1 MSSSTKRDLKKYLIA
16 NFMGVQI
23 NVPVEDITNVV
34 SLEKDVGEAPRS
46 VVVEGS
52 LEKQMS
58 IEPVIEQPPISPY
71 GEPIQ
76 LHEKDVPETETEP
89 IYRYLYDNPL
99 STEFSFDRDYNKLY
113 KISLCLY
120 KINDDLKTP
129 FLEFFFMKKDNVFH
143 FPQTDLNMEPFA
155 DINTMGQQISPM
167 ESMESNKDD
176 EDDEDDDIDSEFMNQ
191 CSLFLMNNMKME
203 EIDEK
208 RIKTMYRGF
217 IEEPGELYN
226 TIFAVFDCTDI
237 NVTMNSNEYAWGIV
251 DEIMVTC
258 KIANTPVENA
268 VTQLLKENPL
278 LVYIKTRDGS
288 NCPIPISLYLCTQ
301 IGKNA
306 YYNENEN
313 PLTTM
318 SLINPRVNHEI
329 FDEVYMFSREPFNIE
344 NMNRIK
350 RFALFTRDTL
360 YFFNKDASIT
370 DILNEPDNAGN
381 ESDIIYDEYSNFSFY
396 ENGNNIWCVKELESF
411 VEI

>member
-1 MSSSTKRDLKKYLIA
+1 MSSSTKQDFKKYLIE

-23 NVPVEDITNVV
+23 NVPIEDTTNVV
-34 SLEKDVGEAPRS
+34 PF
-46 VVVEGS
+46 
-52 LEKQMS
+52 EKQVS
-58 IEPVIEQPPISPY
+58 IESVLEQPPISPY
-71 GEPIQ
+71 GE
-76 LHEKDVPETETEP
+76 LVVPETETETEP
-89 IYRYLYDNPL
+89 EMETETIYRYLYDSPL

-113 KISLCLY
+113 KISFCIY
-120 KINDDLKTP
+120 KINDELKTP
-129 FLEFFFMKKDNVFH
+129 FLEFFFMKKDNVFV

-155 DINTMGQQISPM
+155 DINKTGQQISPM
-167 ESMESNKDD
+167 ELNESNKDD
-176 EDDEDDDIDSEFMNQ
+176 EDEDDIDNEFMNQ

-203 EIDEK
+203 EMDEK

-217 IEEPGELYN
+217 VEKPGELHN

-237 NVTMNSNEYAWGIV
+237 NVTMNSNSNEYAWGIL

-268 VTQLLKENPL
+268 ATQLLKENPL
-278 LVYIKTRDGS
+278 LVYIKKRDGS
-288 NCPIPISLYLCTQ
+288 NCPIPISLYLSAQ

-313 PLTTM
+313 PLMTM

-329 FDEVYMFSREPFNIE
+329 FDDVYMFSREPFNIE

-360 YFFNKDASIT
+360 YFFNKDVSIT

-381 ESDIIYDEYSNFSFY
+381 ESDFIYDEYSNFSFY
-396 ENGNNIWCVKELESF
+396 ENGHNIWCVKELESF
-411 VEI
+411 IEI